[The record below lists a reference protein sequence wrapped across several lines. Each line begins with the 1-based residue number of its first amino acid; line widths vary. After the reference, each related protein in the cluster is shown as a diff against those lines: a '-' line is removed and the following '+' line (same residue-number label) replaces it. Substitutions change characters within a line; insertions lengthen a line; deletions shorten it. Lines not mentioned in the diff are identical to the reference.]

1 MERSQLRWFTHLTGL
16 PRGRFLN
23 EMFQA
28 RPGRRRPWGRYK
40 MYWRD
45 YISWL
50 VFPRQ
55 TGGSG
60 QVSLLRLLPLQ
71 TGNDNWPCTRAS
83 CTAYRAMLVTNAIWY
98 LDESIQ
104 LSYMLLYIQILRHLI
119 KHWKKWSSFRKTNAW
134 FQLHLIKFILI
145 QHIYR
150 MWGPIKQTCP
160 AESSILHFSVKT
172 SP

>member
-1 MERSQLRWFTHLTGL
+1 MEYDCWYMNILWRVAGLSLSNKVSSLVIWEGLRVEPRVLHMERSQLRWFTHLTGL

-28 RPGRRRPWGRYK
+28 WPGRRRPWGRYK

-45 YISWL
+45 YVSWL

-71 TGNDNWPCTRAS
+71 TGNDNWPCTWAS
-83 CTAYRAMLVTNAIWY
+83 CTAYRAILVTNAIWY

-104 LSYMLLYIQILRHLI
+104 LS
-119 KHWKKWSSFRKTNAW
+119 
-134 FQLHLIKFILI
+134 
-145 QHIYR
+145 
-150 MWGPIKQTCP
+150 
-160 AESSILHFSVKT
+160 
-172 SP
+172 